1 MAQKAKPVQPKS
13 DPVIELLQREL
24 KQQGFYAGDIDGQ
37 AGEKTTAAVAR
48 RDEAAAKAKQLEI
61 DLLNAQGSK
70 ATDDAAA
77 AATIAETER
86 KKRYQDQASS
96 GLGMATQSAANLAAP
111 AAGTALGMA
120 LGRGVNMGMDKAQES
135 RNAVLR
141 GAADDRMAG
150 RTTVA
155 GAREGVTRAGAM
167 PPASSAGRVAS
178 RMLPHIGLG
187 GLSIAKGAQVLSESD
202 PNGEFYPSMADRAAG
217 LGYIGAGAG
226 LTKQGLR
233 YAAAPGV
240 APDAQAL
247 AVINSNQI
255 RRNGAAGSPGPL
267 AQALGAGSPAQAPAQ
282 PPALPPAAAAP
293 QAAQPQAPKPQ
304 FHRDAKGRFAKLPK
318 GSGAAGLAGALAYG
332 MTPDRADAATGEATG
347 NQAEALTNAGIAG
360 GAAYGTSKLAQALA
374 PALRGGL
381 SMVGEAMAPASI
393 DAMTDYSPDDLAQGR
408 NTLARTLPQALQGGA
423 VDQARQ
429 MATVPER
436 GPQAQMAQDQ
446 RLQAEAMPMAAAQS
460 LQIPE
465 GIPAPNPDGSSP
477 YGEAIANRINR
488 MVRLGAPPEA
498 IANLLNQA
506 VR

>member
-13 DPVIELLQREL
+13 DPVIEQLQREL

-77 AATIAETER
+77 AATTAETAR
-86 KKRYQDQASS
+86 KQRYQDQASS

-233 YAAAPGV
+233 YAA
-240 APDAQAL
+240 
-247 AVINSNQI
+247 
-255 RRNGAAGSPGPL
+255 GPL
-267 AQALGAGSPAQAPAQ
+267 AQALTAGSPAQAPLP

-332 MTPDRADAATGEATG
+332 LTPDRADAATGEATA

-381 SMVGEAMAPASI
+381 TMAGEAMAPVSI

-408 NTLARTLPQALQGGA
+408 NTLARTLPQALQFGA

-446 RLQAEAMPMAAAQS
+446 RLQAEAMPMQSAQA

-477 YGEAIANRINR
+477 YGEDIANRINR